1 MKSKKIRTRGKVKL
15 SELYRNLKVGD
26 KVALI
31 RNLSEKLSFP
41 IRMEG
46 RTGTIEGKQGNA
58 YKIVLQDFNEEKR
71 FIIKP
76 VHLRKIVDKK

>member
-15 SELYRNLKVGD
+15 SELYRNLKAGD
-26 KVALI
+26 KVALA
-31 RNLSEKLSFP
+31 RNLSEKLCFP

-46 RTGTIEGKQGNA
+46 RTGTIEGKRGNA
-58 YKIVLQDFNEEKR
+58 YIIKLNDFNEEKR

-76 VHLRKIVDKK
+76 EHLRKMGDKK